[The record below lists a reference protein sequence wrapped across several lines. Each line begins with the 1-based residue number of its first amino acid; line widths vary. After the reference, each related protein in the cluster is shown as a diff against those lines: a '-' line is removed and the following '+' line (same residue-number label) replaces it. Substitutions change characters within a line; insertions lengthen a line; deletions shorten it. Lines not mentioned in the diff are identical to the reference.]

1 MKQSYKI
8 PTSLDKSYL
17 DTEVALQ
24 GKSGVGLRPLPLKVI
39 GLWIA
44 TIAIVFLTIVTDKLP
59 IHVLPLG
66 FKFLYG
72 ASIIGMVFFAS
83 MSDAGG
89 QSRFSALRCMCA
101 YMFNKKSR
109 IMKTRLTDN
118 PTALYYM
125 YGIKDIDTKTG
136 MITLLDGSVCF
147 MYRVVGNA
155 SSLLFDEDKGRIID
169 RVDNF
174 YRKLPDYMRVSY
186 ITVKEPQKVIS
197 QKYNAKQLFNGLTT
211 NDKDLRL
218 VLQESYKTLD
228 TFVGKEFKSLHQ
240 YLLLFANSKEYLMK
254 AHTIVE
260 NEHNTSSLMFNAI
273 EPLYYDDVIRCL
285 HTIYAGE

>member
-24 GKSGVGLRPLPLKVI
+24 AKSGVGLRPLPLRVI
-39 GLWIA
+39 GIWIA
-44 TIAIVFLTIVTDKLP
+44 TVAFVFLSIVTDKLP
-59 IHVLPLG
+59 IHYLPTSL
-66 FKFLYG
+66 KFVYG
-72 ASIIGMVFFAS
+72 SAIVALVFFS
-83 MSDAGG
+83 TMSDMGG
-89 QSRFSALRCMCA
+89 QVRFLALRCMWT

-109 IMKTRLTDN
+109 IMKTRSTDN
-118 PTALYYM
+118 PTAFYHLI
-125 YGIKDIDTKTG
+125 GIKDIDEKTG
-136 MITLLDGSVCF
+136 MITFSDNSVCF

-155 SSLLFDEDKGRIID
+155 SSLLFDADKERIID

-186 ITVKEPQKVIS
+186 ITIKEPQKVVS
-197 QKYNAKQLFNGLTT
+197 QKYAIKKLYDNLDN
-211 NDKDLRL
+211 NDKDIHAI
-218 VLQESYKTLD
+218 LQDSYKTLD

-240 YLLLFANSKEYLMK
+240 YMLLYANSKEYLQK

-260 NEHNTSSLMFNAI
+260 NECNSSSLMFSAI
-273 EPLYYDDVIRCL
+273 EPLYYNDVVRCL